1 MQNKKEGAI
10 VYLEIE
16 KSRIKREKSKIVLNK
31 SLFLYVAFLLVGV
44 FGFVNNYIDS
54 TLLNL
59 LIIMGILVLVIG
71 TLPYVLVSVKEEKK
85 INNMLKELKK

>member
-1 MQNKKEGAI
+1 MKKEAI

-16 KSRIKREKSKIVLNK
+16 KSRIKREKARIVLNK

-54 TLLNL
+54 TLLNM
-59 LIIMGILVLVIG
+59 LIIMGIFVLFIG
-71 TLPYVLVSVKEEKK
+71 TLPYVLITVKEEKK
-85 INNMLKELKK
+85 INNMLKELKGK